1 MFSGL
6 NVFFISFREKW
17 RFLIVYLS
25 KRKCKVF
32 LLNGGFAKRRCVTFG
47 LDQGFLKKKCIIFGL
62 NGGFPKRNCIFI
74 SLNGGF
80 EEKMHDFR
88 LQVRLL

>member
-32 LLNGGFAKRRCVTFG
+32 RLNGGFAKRRCVTFG
-47 LDQGFLKKKCIIFGL
+47 LDQGFFQEKMHHFRVKWGISEEQWHFFGL
-62 NGGFPKRNCIFI
+62 NGCF
-74 SLNGGF
+74 
-80 EEKMHDFR
+80 
-88 LQVRLL
+88 